1 MPLLCLPGDGP
12 KLGLG
17 PAMSLPRAKAPNG
30 RSLGPNQ
37 LGEVPPR
44 FWEAG
49 ALWAW
54 KDWIIPHCTDRC
66 NTCMGKSSEDSTVG
80 MSAVVTSGRCVL
92 DFNFLIYVYCYFV
105 VVV

>member
-37 LGEVPPR
+37 LGEVPR
-44 FWEAG
+44 G
-49 ALWAW
+49 
-54 KDWIIPHCTDRC
+54 
-66 NTCMGKSSEDSTVG
+66 
-80 MSAVVTSGRCVL
+80 SGRLEPFGHGKPGSYYIAKTHVTHAWEGVL
-92 DFNFLIYVYCYFV
+92 KSPL
-105 VVV
+105 